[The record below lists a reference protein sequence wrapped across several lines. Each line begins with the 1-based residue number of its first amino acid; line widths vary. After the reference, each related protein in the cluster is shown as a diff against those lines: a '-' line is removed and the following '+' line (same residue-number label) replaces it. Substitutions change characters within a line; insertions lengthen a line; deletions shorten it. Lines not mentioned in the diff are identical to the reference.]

1 MTSQSA
7 LTTVERS
14 IPAPADQIF
23 DLLADPRR
31 HAEIDGSGAVRRV
44 KSGPSRLALGDT
56 FVIGMKMA
64 IPYSTIS
71 TVVEFD
77 ENRLIAWQT
86 HSTIGWL
93 SRFGGGRIWRYELQ
107 PVDGGTV
114 VRETWDITHEA
125 PRSKKGLG
133 KAKVRDYMITSM
145 TKTLEQIDG
154 ILATGEPHEQIPPT

>member
-7 LTTVERS
+7 LTTVERT
-14 IPAPADQIF
+14 IPATADQIF
-23 DLLADPRR
+23 DLLARPRR

-44 KSGPSRLALGDT
+44 KSGPSRLALGDK
-56 FVIGMKMA
+56 FVIGMKMG
-64 IPYSTIS
+64 IPYSTVS
-71 TVVEFD
+71 KVVEFE

-86 HSTIGWL
+86 HSTIGWV

-107 PVDGGTV
+107 PVDGGTL

-133 KAKVRDYMITSM
+133 KAKVRDYMVTSM
-145 TKTLEQIDG
+145 TKTLEQLEG
-154 ILATGEPHEQIPPT
+154 ILATGGQREELPLT